1 MPKKIATKYG
11 ELVEIGKRTYKLIPS
26 AYELNRQK
34 FIAIANAK
42 KNLNK
47 KKINKWITKVI

>member
-1 MPKKIATKYG
+1 MPKKIDTKYG
-11 ELVEIGKRTYKLIPS
+11 KLIEVGRRMYKLIPS

-34 FIAIANAK
+34 FIAIAKATK

-47 KKINKWITKVI
+47 KNK

>member
-1 MPKKIATKYG
+1 MPKKIDTKYG
-11 ELVEIGKRTYKLIPS
+11 QLIEIGRRMYKLIPS

-34 FIAIANAK
+34 FIAIAKAK

-47 KKINKWITKVI
+47 KKK

>member
-34 FIAIANAK
+34 FIATANTK

-47 KKINKWITKVI
+47 KKINK

>member
-1 MPKKIATKYG
+1 MPKKIVTKYG
-11 ELVEIGKRTYKLIPS
+11 ELIEVGKRMYKLIPS

-34 FIAIANAK
+34 FIAIAKAK

-47 KKINKWITKVI
+47 KTSNK